1 MVMISLTEILLL
13 TEAAPQDSVLVK
25 AINDKK
31 IIAIYYK
38 GDRENSAG
46 WRTGVIPVCF
56 GLTDGKKYLRV
67 WQTAGKTLTEVPGWK
82 LFRVDRIRN
91 LNVLSSKTADKVPDS
106 RFNPS
111 GDRQIQNILA
121 IAKF

>member
-1 MVMISLTEILLL
+1 MISLTEILLL
-13 TEAAPQDSVLVK
+13 TEAAPQDSVLVN

-38 GDRENSAG
+38 GDRENSPG
-46 WRTGVIPVCF
+46 WRTGIIPVCF

-91 LNVLSSKTADKVPDS
+91 LNVLSTKTADKVPDS

-111 GDRQIQNILA
+111 GNRQILDILA